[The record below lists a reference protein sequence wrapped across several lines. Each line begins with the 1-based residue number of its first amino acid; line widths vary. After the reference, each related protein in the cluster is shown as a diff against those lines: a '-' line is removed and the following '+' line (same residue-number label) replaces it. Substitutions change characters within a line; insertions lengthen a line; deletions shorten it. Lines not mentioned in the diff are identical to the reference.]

1 MPVWPL
7 KFREAPGGRLL
18 FADDSGAFFQSSASF
33 LDRYAQGQL
42 LPEDER
48 FLLDNGQAF
57 GTEGDLAHTAFAY
70 RWSRRQA
77 AAGPLAY
84 VILVPTLR
92 CNLACVYCQV
102 SRAAEN
108 ARGHDWTEQTLQ
120 DVLTFLDGLPGDQ
133 VKIEFQGGEPLL
145 RVDLLER
152 VRTFC
157 RQRFTTASFVVC
169 TNLQRLGP
177 REWAFLED
185 PDTFVST
192 SIDGDPATH
201 TRQRTQSSERTDA
214 FFANLRTA
222 VERLGSERISALPTI
237 DPERPPDLEALVDLY
252 EAHGIRSIY
261 LRPISYHGFA
271 RKITDGHTSF
281 ARWSSL
287 YDGFIDQLIARNART
302 GRVIEEYYFSLCLK
316 RVFQAGA
323 DGHVDL
329 RNPNLLGADYLV
341 IDHDGTLYPSDEARM
356 LARIGQIDLSLGQV
370 GSGIDQDKL
379 AVLNANSCNNFDPD
393 CIHCPYQPFCGTDRI
408 DDLARYGRIDL
419 PRHATWFCQRHLGVF
434 DKIFALLYRQ
444 DEAVRFSLAH
454 WLGVPSLPADLTPV
468 HA

>member
-1 MPVWPL
+1 MLIWPL
-7 KFREAPGGRLL
+7 KFRAASDGRVL
-18 FADDSGAFFQSSASF
+18 FADDTGSFFQSSSAF
-33 LDRYAQGQL
+33 LDRYAQGHL
-42 LPEDER
+42 SPEDER
-48 FLLDNGQAF
+48 FLL
-57 GTEGDLAHTAFAY
+57 EGGHGFDHQEDLTYTAFAY

-77 AAGPLAY
+77 AAGSLAY

-108 ARGHDWTEQTLQ
+108 AQGYDWTEQTLQ
-120 DVLTFLDGLPGDQ
+120 DVLEFLDQLPSDS

-157 RQRFTTASFVVC
+157 RQRFETASFVVC
-169 TNLQRLGP
+169 TNLQHLGA

-185 PDTFVST
+185 PDTYVST
-192 SIDGDPATH
+192 SIDGDAPTH
-201 TRQRTQSSERTDA
+201 TRQRTKDPERTGE

-222 VERLGSERISALPTI
+222 VERLGSERISALPTL

-252 EAHGIRSIY
+252 AGHGIRSIY

-271 RKITDGHTSF
+271 RKITDAGASF
-281 ARWSSL
+281 ERWSSL
-287 YDGFIDQLIARNART
+287 YNGFIDQLIRRNAQ
-302 GRVIEEYYFSLCLK
+302 GGPMIEEYYFSLCLK
-316 RVFQAGA
+316 RVFQPGA

-329 RNPNLLGADYLV
+329 RNPNQLGADYLV

-356 LARIGQIDLSLGQV
+356 LARIGQIDLSIGHV
-370 GSGIDQDKL
+370 SRGIEGDRL
-379 AVLNANSCNNFDPD
+379 ELLNANSFNNLDPD
-393 CIHCPYQPFCGTDRI
+393 CIHCPYQAFCGTDRI

-419 PRHATWFCQRHLGVF
+419 PRPATWFCQRHLGVF
-434 DKIFALLYRQ
+434 DKIFTLLYSQ

-454 WLGVPSLPADLTPV
+454 WLGVSSLPDGLAPV
-468 HA
+468 HP